1 MAITTDA
8 HGSRHL
14 TNSGATE
21 TTGKVGNAAYIGS
34 GNLLSLASDAGI
46 EFVGADFYCCAWLK
60 FNATPSS
67 WEVPATKR
75 PGATTGGEW
84 QVRIGPGTSGLLQA
98 VFYGTGGDVLIDSDL
113 TPTVGVW
120 YFVEWGV
127 KDTGT
132 TGFICINRGTDATS
146 AVAVDEAG
154 TSLYIGSD
162 GAGNS
167 LNGSIDQFAI
177 FSIVPDASGRN
188 SIYNSG
194 AGRAYADLSS
204 TTGLVAF
211 YELGGA
217 SSTGGAKNMLLL
229 GVG

>member
-14 TNSGATE
+14 TNSGASE
-21 TTGKVGNAAYIGS
+21 ATGKIGNAAYIGS

-46 EFVGADFYCCAWLK
+46 EFVGADFYCCCWLK
-60 FNATPSS
+60 FDATPTN
-67 WEVPATKR
+67 WEVPSTKR

-84 QVRIGPGTSGLLQA
+84 QIRIGPGTSGLLQA

-113 TPTVGVW
+113 TPTPGVW

-127 KDTGT
+127 SASGT
-132 TGFICINRGTDATS
+132 TGFICVNRGTEATDT
-146 AVAVDEAG
+146 VAVDESG
-154 TSLYIGSD
+154 STLYVGSD
-162 GAGNS
+162 GAGFS

-177 FSIVPDASGRN
+177 FSLVPDASNRN

-194 AGRAYADLSS
+194 AGRAYANLSS

-211 YELGGA
+211 YELGETP
-217 SSTGGAKNMLLL
+217 SSGGAKNMTLL